1 MSDIEA
7 VVFDIGGVLIDWDP
21 EYLYRNLI
29 DDPRERRRFLTEVCS
44 PEWNAAQDAGR
55 PWKDAVAE
63 LIAEHPHHAD
73 LIEAY
78 HLRWEEMVAGPIP
91 GSVEILEDL
100 RARQI
105 PTYALTNFS
114 SDKWEVAVARWQFL
128 GEFDGA
134 VVSGEEGVIKPDPA
148 IYRILLDRFA
158 LDPERAFYV
167 DDRIENVRAAEE
179 VGMRASVFVDAPT
192 LRRRLHELLTP

>member
-114 SDKWEVAVARWQFL
+114 SDKW
-128 GEFDGA
+128 
-134 VVSGEEGVIKPDPA
+134 
-148 IYRILLDRFA
+148 
-158 LDPERAFYV
+158 
-167 DDRIENVRAAEE
+167 
-179 VGMRASVFVDAPT
+179 
-192 LRRRLHELLTP
+192 

>member
-158 LDPERAFYV
+158 LDPERTFYV

>member
-1 MSDIEA
+1 VSDIEA

>member
-134 VVSGEEGVIKPDPA
+134 VVSGEEGVTKPDPA

>member
-1 MSDIEA
+1 M
-7 VVFDIGGVLIDWDP
+7 
-21 EYLYRNLI
+21 
-29 DDPRERRRFLTEVCS
+29 
-44 PEWNAAQDAGR
+44 
-55 PWKDAVAE
+55 
-63 LIAEHPHHAD
+63 
-73 LIEAY
+73 
-78 HLRWEEMVAGPIP
+78 
-91 GSVEILEDL
+91 
-100 RARQI
+100 
-105 PTYALTNFS
+105 
-114 SDKWEVAVARWQFL
+114 AVARWQFL